1 MFDLKFRFDKKQ
13 VKLEE
18 CQRDSVDFCQVLSRK
33 LVLTILRRNSVGRL
47 ILLTSTDVNYSRI
60 FFYRGVQFDQTIF

>member
-33 LVLTILRRNSVGRL
+33 LVLTIQYGP
-47 ILLTSTDVNYSRI
+47 YSIKYIICIGIKASAFRT
-60 FFYRGVQFDQTIF
+60 V